1 MYNLMLVMLLLSAVI
16 IGLSLGL
23 LGAGGSIL
31 TVPALTLFLGMD
43 EKTAVTS
50 SLIIVGLI
58 ALVGALKAFRQRE
71 LDKRLILSF
80 GLVSLPFAA
89 LGARLGLWMPAGG
102 QTLLLVAVMLIV
114 AFKMLRNK
122 ASPAA
127 STASTFALLAAAAV
141 VGVITGIVGVG
152 GGFLIVPALVVF
164 AGVSMRIAIANSLA
178 LIVINA
184 ITAFL
189 AISMSNQSPI
199 LDWVIILTMAGV
211 GAIAVLAGQGLASRL
226 PQQLLK
232 RGFALILLGLSI
244 WLIADQIIMRYM

>member
-1 MYNLMLVMLLLSAVI
+1 MLLMLLLSAVI
-16 IGLSLGL
+16 IGVSLGL

-31 TVPALTLFLGMD
+31 TVPALTLVLGMD

-58 ALVGALKAFRQRE
+58 AVVGTLKAYRQGAL
-71 LDKRLILSF
+71 DMRLILTF
-80 GLVSLPFAA
+80 GLVSLPLAA
-89 LGARLGLWMPAGG
+89 VGARLGLWMPAGG

-114 AFKMLRNK
+114 ALRMLRNK
-122 ASPAA
+122 A
-127 STASTFALLAAAAV
+127 TASARPASAFVLLTAAAV
-141 VGVITGIVGVG
+141 VGLITGIVGVG

-164 AGVSMRIAIANSLA
+164 AGVSMNAAIANSLA

-184 ITAFL
+184 IAAFL
-189 AISMSNQSPI
+189 AISISKQSPI

-226 PQQLLK
+226 PQHQLK
-232 RGFALILLGLSI
+232 RGFALILMALSI
-244 WLIADQIIMRYM
+244 WLLADQYITRYM

>member
-1 MYNLMLVMLLLSAVI
+1 MLLMLLLSAVI

-58 ALVGALKAFRQRE
+58 ALVGTLRAYRQGE

-80 GLVSLPFAA
+80 GLVSLPFAV

-114 AFKMLRNK
+114 SVKMLRK
-122 ASPAA
+122 KSSPDTRPA
-127 STASTFALLAAAAV
+127 STIALLIAAAV
-141 VGVITGIVGVG
+141 VGLITGIVGVG

-164 AGVSMRIAIANSLA
+164 ARVNMNTAIANSLA

-189 AISMSNQSPI
+189 AISMSNQSPT
-199 LDWVIILTMAGV
+199 LDWIIILTMAGV

-226 PQQLLK
+226 PQHHLK
-232 RGFALILLGLSI
+232 RGFALILVGLSI
-244 WLIADQIIMRYM
+244 WLIADQYITRYM

>member
-1 MYNLMLVMLLLSAVI
+1 MLLLSAVI

-50 SLIIVGLI
+50 SLMIVGLI
-58 ALVGALKAFRQRE
+58 ALVGALRAFQQGA
-71 LDKRLILSF
+71 LDKRLIFSF

-89 LGARLGLWMPAGG
+89 IGARLGMWMPTGG

-114 AFKMLRNK
+114 SLKMLHNK

-127 STASTFALLAAAAV
+127 TKPSTFALLTAAAAV
-141 VGVITGIVGVG
+141 GLLTGIVGVG
-152 GGFLIVPALVVF
+152 GGFLIVPALLVF
-164 AGVSMRIAIANSLA
+164 AGVNMTTAVANSLV
-178 LIVINA
+178 LIVING

-189 AISMSNQSPI
+189 AISLSDQSPT
-199 LDWVIILTMAGV
+199 LNWVIILTMAGV
-211 GAIAVLAGQGLASRL
+211 GAVAVLAGQNLASRL

-232 RGFALILLGLSI
+232 RGFALILVGLSI
-244 WLIADQIIMRYM
+244 WLIIDQFIMR